1 MKHRFIVCLACILLA
16 ILFLPDAMPHAE
28 KTGKTVRVGWYE
40 SAFHHTDTFGRRSG
54 YGYEYQQRIAAY
66 TGWEYE
72 YVEGSWSE
80 LFEMLVEG
88 KIDLLSDVSYTE
100 ERAEKILYSSE
111 SMGSEDYHAFIA
123 PDNSEIRPDDF
134 STMDGKRVGVNKNS
148 IQEQLFIEWAAGHN
162 VHPEIIE
169 LSGRSPEL
177 ITMLK
182 EGAIDV
188 LVTLDIYGSTSD
200 MVPVCKTGSSDIH
213 FGISKN
219 RQDLKTE
226 LDVAMNRILEE
237 NRYYNK
243 QLAEKYEDGQ
253 GINSFLT
260 PGEKEWLEEH
270 GTIRVGYQKNYLPFC
285 DEDAGT
291 GTLTGFLADY
301 LALARNAERN
311 SELVFEANGY
321 DSVQDAINALSA
333 GEIDCVFPVNLSVY
347 DGERLG
353 VLITDPLVV
362 TVMYAAVR
370 TADRQG
376 ISKNREMTVAIP
388 QGNLNFEKF
397 ILDHFPG
404 WKMNYYETSKAGFE
418 AVASGEADCIL
429 INNYRMSVVSDIC
442 DKYKLMGLS
451 TGETG
456 NMSIAVRREDDSLYS
471 ILNKVTHQ
479 IPGSAVNSSLTSNS
493 FSKDRVTIREFIRD
507 NLIYVAVSIGIV
519 LVVIISLLFH
529 SARVG
534 KRASERR
541 KLISET
547 ERDRLTDLYNQN
559 YFFVYADKRYQEQ
572 PDKPMDAMA
581 INIDR
586 FHTVNTLK
594 GRDFGDEVLH
604 LLGNEINQYAVENE
618 GIAGR
623 FGSDR
628 FDIYC
633 RHVNDY
639 QTVLDR
645 LQSRVDDAFHHADIR
660 LRMGVM
666 PWEAGLKPEQ
676 MFDLARSACSM
687 VRGEYKRHLM
697 VYDEKL
703 RRQEHFNQHL
713 LNDLGLALE
722 AHEIEVFYQPKFDI
736 RPETPELAGAEAL
749 IRWRH
754 PEIGLIMPSDF
765 IPLFEKSGQ
774 ISTLDQYVWDEAAR
788 QISVW
793 KKKYGVALP
802 LSVNLSRVDVF
813 APELMETLDAIVLK
827 YGLTRKDLKLEIT
840 ESAYTENAD
849 YLIRVIRKLRESG
862 YQIEMDDFGTGY
874 SSLNMLSAMP
884 IDILK
889 MDKEFIRNI
898 EHDEKDI
905 RLVEL
910 ILDIAGTLKVPVIAE
925 GVETKEQLILLRKL
939 GCAMVQGFYF
949 SRPLPAEEFAAR
961 FFGK

>member
-456 NMSIAVRREDDSLYS
+456 NMSIAVRREDDSLYA

-479 IPGSAVNSSLTSNS
+479 IPGYAVNS
-493 FSKDRVTIREFIRD
+493 
-507 NLIYVAVSIGIV
+507 
-519 LVVIISLLFH
+519 
-529 SARVG
+529 
-534 KRASERR
+534 
-541 KLISET
+541 
-547 ERDRLTDLYNQN
+547 
-559 YFFVYADKRYQEQ
+559 
-572 PDKPMDAMA
+572 
-581 INIDR
+581 
-586 FHTVNTLK
+586 
-594 GRDFGDEVLH
+594 
-604 LLGNEINQYAVENE
+604 
-618 GIAGR
+618 
-623 FGSDR
+623 
-628 FDIYC
+628 
-633 RHVNDY
+633 
-639 QTVLDR
+639 
-645 LQSRVDDAFHHADIR
+645 
-660 LRMGVM
+660 
-666 PWEAGLKPEQ
+666 
-676 MFDLARSACSM
+676 
-687 VRGEYKRHLM
+687 
-697 VYDEKL
+697 
-703 RRQEHFNQHL
+703 
-713 LNDLGLALE
+713 
-722 AHEIEVFYQPKFDI
+722 
-736 RPETPELAGAEAL
+736 
-749 IRWRH
+749 
-754 PEIGLIMPSDF
+754 
-765 IPLFEKSGQ
+765 
-774 ISTLDQYVWDEAAR
+774 
-788 QISVW
+788 
-793 KKKYGVALP
+793 
-802 LSVNLSRVDVF
+802 
-813 APELMETLDAIVLK
+813 
-827 YGLTRKDLKLEIT
+827 
-840 ESAYTENAD
+840 
-849 YLIRVIRKLRESG
+849 
-862 YQIEMDDFGTGY
+862 
-874 SSLNMLSAMP
+874 
-884 IDILK
+884 
-889 MDKEFIRNI
+889 
-898 EHDEKDI
+898 
-905 RLVEL
+905 
-910 ILDIAGTLKVPVIAE
+910 
-925 GVETKEQLILLRKL
+925 
-939 GCAMVQGFYF
+939 
-949 SRPLPAEEFAAR
+949 
-961 FFGK
+961 